1 MGLVG
6 YRDYRRMDDQD
17 RYDSVGMDDSMED
30 ERDLDQI
37 MADRRAAE
45 MELDAREGRTG
56 GIHDRKLPQM
66 LYDQGVLKHHVS
78 VADVDDDINFRRPKR
93 FRADFRPPAG
103 GRSEDDTEGSTQSS
117 PGRFQRGHS
126 RDDVPVTDQT
136 DDDQYECSLEIDYKQ
151 FIYTEANIAIWLAD
165 APQSVLEVME
175 EVAKNVVFDMH
186 KNYKNI
192 HQKIFVRITN
202 LPVYDQIRNIRQIH
216 LNTMIRIGGVVT
228 RRSGVFPQLQQVNYR
243 KYMTFKKDFNELLLH
258 LLRILVKDALHF
270 EEIVSGTTARL
281 THIEFWL
288 GQAQEYEIYDLKPF
302 FSSAHFTSS
311 NFILDESRGV
321 IKHPLA
327 R

>member
-1 MGLVG
+1 MLVLMGLVG

-66 LYDQGVLKHHVS
+66 LYDQDASSELVETS
-78 VADVDDDINFRRPKR
+78 
-93 FRADFRPPAG
+93 PANK
-103 GRSEDDTEGSTQSS
+103 
-117 PGRFQRGHS
+117 
-126 RDDVPVTDQT
+126 
-136 DDDQYECSLEIDYKQ
+136 CSLEIDYKQ

-202 LPVYDQIRNIRQIH
+202 LPVYDQIRNIR
-216 LNTMIRIGGVVT
+216 
-228 RRSGVFPQLQQVNYR
+228 
-243 KYMTFKKDFNELLLH
+243 
-258 LLRILVKDALHF
+258 
-270 EEIVSGTTARL
+270 
-281 THIEFWL
+281 
-288 GQAQEYEIYDLKPF
+288 
-302 FSSAHFTSS
+302 
-311 NFILDESRGV
+311 
-321 IKHPLA
+321 
-327 R
+327 

>member
-66 LYDQGVLKHHVS
+66 LYDQGVLKRHVS
-78 VADVDDDINFRRPKR
+78 VADMDDDINFRRPKR

-202 LPVYDQIRNIRQIH
+202 LPVYDQIRNI
-216 LNTMIRIGGVVT
+216 
-228 RRSGVFPQLQQVNYR
+228 SYR

-281 THIEFWL
+281 MHIEFWL